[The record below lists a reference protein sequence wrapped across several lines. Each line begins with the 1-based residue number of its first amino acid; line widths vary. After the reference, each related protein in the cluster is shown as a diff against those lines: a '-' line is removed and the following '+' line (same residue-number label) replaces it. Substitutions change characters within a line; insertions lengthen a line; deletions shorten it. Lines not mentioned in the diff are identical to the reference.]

1 MRLLLSG
8 AYAHEKLYILLHHVI
23 ISCAMNCHS
32 ILWHLQGIGT
42 EACNLLPPSV
52 RLARVVIKVVVVVA
66 EVVMKVVVAAAVMK
80 ARELV
85 MKVVGGVAEV
95 AQVVQVE

>member
-1 MRLLLSG
+1 M
-8 AYAHEKLYILLHHVI
+8 I

-32 ILWHLQGIGT
+32 VLWHLQDIGT
-42 EACNLLPPSV
+42 EAWNLLPPSV